1 MHLRLST
8 ALASAVVLLAGIA
21 PATARPGPTAA
32 VSGGAAVNGDRDDTD
47 AGTGWFGRVAIGY
60 RWDLGSWGI
69 EGFVPLQFLSVPAH
83 DSIEA
88 LAIGAGARVRAI
100 AGRFEPRVEIAPL
113 YFPDFGEVSV
123 QAGLALDLRIDETWA
138 AGVGVALHLA
148 GARPSTVFLPG
159 LELSAR
165 F

>member
-1 MHLRLST
+1 MHLTLSRSLAF
-8 ALASAVVLLAGIA
+8 ALVLLAGIA
-21 PATARPGPTAA
+21 PALAGPGPTAA

-83 DSIEA
+83 DPVEA
-88 LAIGAGARVRAI
+88 LAVGAGVRVRAI
-100 AGRFEPRVEIAPL
+100 AGRFEPRVDVAPL

-123 QAGLALDLRIDETWA
+123 QAGLALDLRIDATWA
-138 AGVGVALHLA
+138 AGLGVSLHLA
-148 GARPSTVFLPG
+148 GARPATVFLPG